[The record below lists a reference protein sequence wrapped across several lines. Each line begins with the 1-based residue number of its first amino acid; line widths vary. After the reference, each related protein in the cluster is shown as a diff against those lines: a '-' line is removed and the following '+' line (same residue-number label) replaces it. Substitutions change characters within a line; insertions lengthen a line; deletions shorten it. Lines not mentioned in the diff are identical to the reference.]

1 MCCRLRLDLRELRKK
16 TGGFFGS
23 GESTGSVG
31 VVTINMPRIAY
42 QSKDEKEFYR
52 RLDHMMDIAARSLK
66 TKREVITRLLD
77 EGLYPYTKRYLGT
90 FENHFSTIGL
100 IGMNEAGLN
109 AAWLGKGL
117 EDPKTQQFTK
127 EVLNH
132 MRERLSD
139 YQEEYGDLYN
149 LEATPAE
156 STAYRLAKHDRAKW
170 PDIKT
175 AGHEEIPVLP
185 AAPICRWTIPRIFSL
200 RLIFRMICRRCTPRE
215 LSSMRSLA
223 KNCRTESSSFLVRK
237 IAENY
242 KLPYY
247 TLSPTY
253 SVCAND
259 GYLAGEHFT
268 CPICGKEA
276 EVYSRITG
284 YYRPV
289 KNWNDGKRQEYKN
302 RTVYD
307 IIHSK
312 SPEQKMKSYG
322 AAEKLAE
329 QAAGKEEPKAAAAA
343 DKIEEDG
350 MYLFTTSTCPNC
362 KMAKEMLA
370 EEQYEVI
377 DAERHPD
384 LAAQYGIMQ
393 APTLLVVEDG
403 QAQKIVN
410 ASNIQKYVDEYLS

>member
-1 MCCRLRLDLRELRKK
+1 MRKFTTTYYKLSSNGKFLEGNGFRLAFISDLHNMEFGPDNTVLKAVIDEAAPDLVIIGGDQIVAKPGENLDPGLSFAERLAE
-16 TGGFFGS
+16 
-23 GESTGSVG
+23 E
-31 VVTINMPRIAY
+31 Y
-42 QSKDEKEFYR
+42 QVIYGCGNHEYR
-52 RLDHMMDIAARSLK
+52 LK
-66 TKREVITRLLD
+66 
-77 EGLYPYTKRYLGT
+77 LYP
-90 FENHFSTIGL
+90 E
-100 IGMNEAGLN
+100 
-109 AAWLGKGL
+109 
-117 EDPKTQQFTK
+117 Q
-127 EVLNH
+127 
-132 MRERLSD
+132 
-139 YQEEYGDLYN
+139 YGDLYN

-175 AGHEEIPVLP
+175 AGHEGDTPYYTNSSHLPVDY
-185 AAPICRWTIPRIFSL
+185 TEDIFSAL
-200 RLIFRMICRRCTPRE
+200 DIQDDLQTLYTSGTVFHAFLGEKLPDWKAAA
-215 LSSMRSLA
+215 S
-223 KNCRTESSSFLVRK
+223 LVRK

>member
-1 MCCRLRLDLRELRKK
+1 MDYSQEYKQKLVSADEAVKLIKSGDWVDYGWCTNTVDTLDK
-16 TGGFFGS
+16 
-23 GESTGSVG
+23 
-31 VVTINMPRIAY
+31 A
-42 QSKDEKEFYR
+42 
-52 RLDHMMDIAARSLK
+52 
-66 TKREVITRLLD
+66 
-77 EGLYPYTKRYLGT
+77 
-90 FENHFSTIGL
+90 
-100 IGMNEAGLN
+100 
-109 AAWLGKGL
+109 
-117 EDPKTQQFTK
+117 
-127 EVLNH
+127 
-132 MRERLSD
+132 
-139 YQEEYGDLYN
+139 
-149 LEATPAE
+149 
-156 STAYRLAKHDRAKW
+156 LAKRTDELK
-170 PDIKT
+170 DIN
-175 AGHEEIPVLP
+175 
-185 AAPICRWTIPRIFSL
+185 L
-200 RLIFRMICRRCTPRE
+200 RGGILLKPLAVFERE
-215 LSSMRSLA
+215 
-223 KNCRTESSSFLVRK
+223 
-237 IAENY
+237 
-242 KLPYY
+242 
-247 TLSPTY
+247 
-253 SVCAND
+253 D
-259 GYLAGEHFT
+259 AGEHFT

>member
-1 MCCRLRLDLRELRKK
+1 M
-16 TGGFFGS
+16 
-23 GESTGSVG
+23 
-31 VVTINMPRIAY
+31 
-42 QSKDEKEFYR
+42 
-52 RLDHMMDIAARSLK
+52 
-66 TKREVITRLLD
+66 
-77 EGLYPYTKRYLGT
+77 
-90 FENHFSTIGL
+90 
-100 IGMNEAGLN
+100 
-109 AAWLGKGL
+109 
-117 EDPKTQQFTK
+117 
-127 EVLNH
+127 
-132 MRERLSD
+132 
-139 YQEEYGDLYN
+139 
-149 LEATPAE
+149 
-156 STAYRLAKHDRAKW
+156 
-170 PDIKT
+170 
-175 AGHEEIPVLP
+175 
-185 AAPICRWTIPRIFSL
+185 
-200 RLIFRMICRRCTPRE
+200 
-215 LSSMRSLA
+215 
-223 KNCRTESSSFLVRK
+223 RK

-284 YYRPV
+284 YYRLV